1 MTPQEYLEQNSIKRE
16 DCAAILFLKTHP
28 DAQLPVRK
36 HEDLAS
42 GDSGYDIFAVE
53 DKVIPA
59 RSAEIV
65 STGITLADMP
75 PGIWI
80 RIESRSGLA
89 FKHNVHA
96 FNGIIDNNYR
106 GDLGVKLI
114 NHSDTAYE
122 IKKGDRIA
130 QLVLYPLVVVL
141 RTEWTGSVNNTTRGA
156 SGFGSTGK

>member
-1 MTPQEYLEQNSIKRE
+1 MSPQEYITQNSLNYEECVALK
-16 DCAAILFLKTHP
+16 FVKTHP
-28 DAQLPVRK
+28 DAVMPARK
-36 HEDLAS
+36 HDDLAT
-42 GDSGYDIFAVE
+42 GDSGYDVTAVE
-53 DKVIPA
+53 DVVIPA
-59 RSAEIV
+59 RSSALV
-65 STGITLADMP
+65 PTGLTLGDVP

-114 NHSDTAYE
+114 NHSDTDYHVKA
-122 IKKGDRIA
+122 GDRVA

-141 RTEWTGSVNNTTRGA
+141 RTAWTDEVTETDRGA
-156 SGFGSTGK
+156 DGFGSTGK

>member
-1 MTPQEYLEQNSIKRE
+1 MTPQEYLEQNNVTLE
-16 DCAAILFLKTHP
+16 DCTALEFLKTHP
-28 DAQLPVRK
+28 DAVIPARK
-36 HEDLAS
+36 HDNLAY
-42 GDSGYDIFAVE
+42 GDTGYDVSSVE

-59 RSAEIV
+59 RSSVVVA
-65 STGITLADMP
+65 TGLTLANLP

-89 FKHNVHA
+89 FKHNVSA

-114 NHSDTAYE
+114 NNADTDYHVT
-122 IKKGDRIA
+122 KGDRIA

-141 RTEWTGSVNNTTRGA
+141 RTAFTETITSTDRGD
-156 SGFGSTGK
+156 SGFGSTGR